1 MEFKPDL
8 KWREELRK
16 SKAPFE
22 DFLKEEH
29 ASNYHGADDD
39 MPDDFD
45 NWLGNLQADEYINLG
60 NEMAD
65 LLNYQEPATK

>member
-22 DFLKEEH
+22 DFLKY
-29 ASNYHGADDD
+29 ARDR
-39 MPDDFD
+39 
-45 NWLGNLQADEYINLG
+45 WDEGWTRYPTTMLEKI
-60 NEMAD
+60 MAK
-65 LLNYQEPATK
+65 YFPTK